1 VGLQLLLFKFSTHL
15 NLTMTVGLQLLLLFT
30 FSTHLNLTV
39 MVGLQ
44 LLLFKFSTHI

>member
-1 VGLQLLLFKFSTHL
+1 MTVGLQLLLFKFSTHL
-15 NLTMTVGLQLLLLFT
+15 NLTM
-30 FSTHLNLTV
+30 